1 MCDVTVIRGYYGT
14 KMEIWFG
21 VHKVTTAFDS
31 DAMCVFFFFNE
42 IVIRCFFLEEKS
54 LWCTVKFLYH
64 SQGKGMTN
72 AAM

>member
-1 MCDVTVIRGYYGT
+1 MVQKWKYDLGYI
-14 KMEIWFG
+14 KSPQPLIQML
-21 VHKVTTAFDS
+21 
-31 DAMCVFFFFNE
+31 CVCFFFFNE